1 MIVTCPE
8 CATRY
13 RVTGD
18 ALDAPHGRR
27 VRCARCGHV
36 WLHRPEPP
44 GDPPP
49 LRAVPPMLP
58 AERRRGRGMRRM
70 AAALLVVVVLLSGL
84 LAAGYLARDQIA
96 AAWPAAAHLLD
107 ALGIGSGA
115 KGA

>member
-13 RVTGD
+13 RVADD

-36 WLHRPEPP
+36 WLHRPDPQSEPP

-49 LRAVPPMLP
+49 LRVVPPMLP
-58 AERRRGRGMRRM
+58 AERPRGRGMRRM
-70 AAALLVVVVLLSGL
+70 AAAL
-84 LAAGYLARDQIA
+84 
-96 AAWPAAAHLLD
+96 
-107 ALGIGSGA
+107 
-115 KGA
+115 